1 MQFVKLFLAFSII
14 GLFAFGGGYSALS
27 IMEDLIVKRFNLL
40 TISDFWKIVGI
51 AQITPGPIALNIA
64 TFVGAQKGKIP
75 GAIVATF
82 SVIIFPT
89 LLSFFLII
97 LFKKTSKNEIIKGVF
112 ESFQNMIPVLI
123 VLSCISLFLN
133 LVVDIKSLLILVL
146 AFLLIFLFPKFS
158 ILLKII
164 ISGFISVLL
173 YLFVFK

>member
-1 MQFVKLFLAFSII
+1 MQLLRLFLAFSII

-27 IMEDLIVKRFNLL
+27 IMEDLIVKRFNFLSP
-40 TISDFWKIVGI
+40 SDFWKIVGI

-64 TFVGAQKGKIP
+64 TFVGAQKAKAL

-82 SVIIFPT
+82 SVILLPT

-97 LFKKTSKNEIIKGVF
+97 LYKRTSKNEIIKGIF

-123 VLSCISLFLN
+123 ILSCISLFLN
-133 LVVDIKSLLILVL
+133 VAVDLKSFIIL
-146 AFLLIFLFPKFS
+146 AISFLFIFLFPKFS

-164 ISGFISVLL
+164 ISGFISVFL
-173 YLFVFK
+173 YLFILK